1 MRISICIV
9 TYRRPRGLERLLRAL
24 NDLTFPKRS
33 VPDIEIIVVDN
44 DALAS
49 GCRVCEALREG
60 VRWRL
65 RWCVEA
71 RRGIPQARNRALAEA
86 SSADF
91 VAFLDDDEVPCPIWL
106 DELLSVQSEYGADVV
121 AGPVLSSF
129 EHEPPE
135 WVVRG
140 RFFERRR
147 YRTGAEIK
155 YVGTGNVLF
164 RGALFRDRKQPFD
177 PRFALTGG
185 SDTHLSVRLFREGF
199 RMIWADDAEVF
210 EWVADTRVSGRWLL
224 EREFRKGN
232 TLGLVERDVEGSA
245 RVFAARLAKALGS
258 VAIGT
263 ILFVVSWWQGK
274 ANRVRSL
281 QQVCRGMGMIV
292 GVSGFRYQE
301 YRRIHGA

>member
-1 MRISICIV
+1 M
-9 TYRRPRGLERLLRAL
+9 
-24 NDLTFPKRS
+24 
-33 VPDIEIIVVDN
+33 
-44 DALAS
+44 
-49 GCRVCEALREG
+49 
-60 VRWRL
+60 
-65 RWCVEA
+65 
-71 RRGIPQARNRALAEA
+71 
-86 SSADF
+86 
-91 VAFLDDDEVPCPIWL
+91 
-106 DELLSVQSEYGADVV
+106 
-121 AGPVLSSF
+121 
-129 EHEPPE
+129 
-135 WVVRG
+135 VRG

-147 YRTGAEIK
+147 YPTGAVIK
-155 YVGTGNVLF
+155 YVASNNVLF
-164 RGALFRDRKQPFD
+164 RGALLRDRKQPFD
-177 PRFALTGG
+177 PRFALTDG

-210 EWVADTRVSGRWLL
+210 EWVAETRVSGRWLL

-263 ILFVVSWWQGK
+263 ILFVVSWWRGK